1 MMEKKTLWKALGIF
15 FGVMVLFTLLSR
27 VVYQQGTAVV
37 QTASPMG
44 GTINHTV
51 RLQGKTTQKQALAV
65 TTLPGLRIGAV
76 LVSEGEQVK
85 AGDVLFCLLPTWLPE
100 LKDAEDSYA
109 RYSKRNKVPLFF
121 YGAGV
126 TSSLRPECIS
136 CPRVS

>member
-15 FGVMVLFTLLSR
+15 FGVMALFTLLSR
-27 VVYQQGTAVV
+27 AVYQQETAVV

-51 RLQGKTTQKQALAV
+51 RMQGKTTQKQALAV

-85 AGDVLFCLLPTWLPE
+85 AGDEHC
-100 LKDAEDSYA
+100 
-109 RYSKRNKVPLFF
+109 RRNC
-121 YGAGV
+121 G
-126 TSSLRPECIS
+126 
-136 CPRVS
+136 CPSGKTLGGG